1 MNINVTGRKMN
12 VGEALTS
19 HVEDRLDEVADKYFS
34 RTIDASATFT
44 KEGHIYRSDVSFHAN
59 QGVNLQ
65 SRGEADDPY
74 AAFELAADK
83 VEKQLRRYKRKIKN
97 HHKPPRKDIDVELAH
112 MNGLDFEVEDSDDA
126 NGGAL
131 DDQAIIIAENR
142 TEIPHISV
150 GDAAT
155 LMGMAKASAF
165 MFKNTKNDT
174 LEFVYRRSD
183 GNIGWISPT
192 TADN

>member
-1 MNINVTGRKMN
+1 MDINVTGRKMN

-19 HVEDRLDEVADKYFS
+19 HVENRLDEVADKYFS

-44 KEGHIYRSDVSFHAN
+44 KEGHTYRSDVSFHAN

-74 AAFELAADK
+74 AAFELAAEK

-97 HHKPPRKDIDVELAH
+97 HHKSPRKDQDVELAH
-112 MNGLDFEVEDSDDA
+112 MNGLDFEAEESDDA
-126 NGGAL
+126 HGGTL
-131 DDQAIIIAENR
+131 DDQAIIIAEKR

-192 TADN
+192 TADT